1 MATSSYGCLSRAATL
16 HSVDPSQHKSN
27 LKITLV
33 VCFHSKDFYI
43 SIFTLRPHY
52 LHDDDDKI
60 TLKHS
65 KEMTTSQKF
74 NDNQIFFHFEAFS
87 SPNLLNR
94 GEQITLTDWDRFTIH
109 LWSVHL
115 HHLPLNLKFYKHFF
129 SSFYIAFN
137 TSSHV
142 ASCTPP

>member
-74 NDNQIFFHFEAFS
+74 NDTRFFHFEAFPQPS
-87 SPNLLNR
+87 ILRRANNF
-94 GEQITLTDWDRFTIH
+94 DR
-109 LWSVHL
+109 LR
-115 HHLPLNLKFYKHFF
+115 
-129 SSFYIAFN
+129 SFYHP
-137 TSSHV
+137 SLE
-142 ASCTPP
+142 CTPSPPPTQFKIL